1 MPRRYHSNAE
11 LSRRRYHRGVAQILG
26 NLELSPRLEQLRS
39 GLVQRIPCETRA
51 ARQELKSKQLTDV
64 LITYLTWQ
72 ARLIRPR
79 PRDVVIWPE
88 VVNSLHY
95 ALYEGPIAD
104 IQRELETGQ
113 DVNDRLSELAN
124 KRTYSGSPPRPA
136 SMSQEQ
142 WLKDFWR
149 DKDRAR
155 VTLDAHHLHM
165 GQRNPQGKVGRTGH
179 LLFVGIMTDTAVF
192 LTIGDHKSFNDGT
205 LSTLMTTHL
214 NATAVGSV
222 PAGGALLAGPGIT
235 TGGTQ
240 IKDTFGAIDL
250 VRKLKT
256 VDNELTEA
264 GLPNTAQKE
273 IHLDFDDILV
283 IDIAIGAEEQ
293 RISGHL

>member
-1 MPRRYHSNAE
+1 M
-11 LSRRRYHRGVAQILG
+11 AQISG

-51 ARQELKSKQLTDV
+51 ARQELKSKQLPDV

-79 PRDVVIWPE
+79 PRDVVVWPE
-88 VVNSLHY
+88 VVNSPHY
-95 ALYEGPIAD
+95 ALYEGSIAD
-104 IQRELETGQ
+104 IQREFETGQ

-136 SMSQEQ
+136 SMPREQ
-142 WLKDFWR
+142 WLKAFWR

-165 GQRNPQGKVGRTGH
+165 GQRNPQGKVSRTGP

-192 LTIGDHKSFNDGT
+192 LTIGDHKSFYDGT

-214 NATAVGSV
+214 NATGWDTSNT
-222 PAGGALLAGPGIT
+222 AGRVLLAGPGIT

-250 VRKLKT
+250 VKKLRT
-256 VDNELTEA
+256 IDNELTEA
-264 GLPNTAQKE
+264 GFPNTAQKE
-273 IHLDFDDILV
+273 VHLDFDDILV
-283 IDIAIGAEEQ
+283 IDTATGAEER